1 MEKKIG
7 FHYFQDLNHYQNRD
21 LALWQPELES
31 LQAGWLV
38 LKASP
43 NYAIPEEFITGLLES
58 DVQPIIHF
66 DIPVNSDYRPED
78 LRILLSSYARWGVKY
93 VIFFDRPNMKSS
105 WLHDTWSQGDLVE
118 RFLDRYLPFVRAAEQ
133 NGLTPIFPPL
143 QPGGDYW
150 DLSFLKKVLNLVKQR
165 RSLDFVSNLHIAVSS
180 QTFNHPLSWGAGG
193 KRNWKVPRPYSKSE
207 IGEEDHL
214 GFNTWQWYNDLVNS
228 ILGIEPKLFLFY
240 FGSADI
246 KQSVLDPKV
255 SFEELIDFAMKPSE
269 EAGRAAEQKNNILG
283 CLFWIL
289 STSEPNEDGKTA
301 FFDITGEVKVPEI
314 KSYKEK
320 LENTRKQNLEYAV
333 SDRLAEWIYP
343 IDHYLLLPSYEWGIP
358 ENTFDRIRP
367 IMRDSRPTIGF
378 SLIEATNARKVT
390 VWNENGAFSVKD
402 IDILREAGCLIDEQI
417 VNSIGIPA

>member
-7 FHYFQDLNHYQNRD
+7 FHYFQDLNHYQSRD

-43 NYAIPEEFITGLLES
+43 NYAIPEEFITGLLDS

-214 GFNTWQWYNDLVNS
+214 GFNTWQWYTDLVNS

-269 EAGRAAEQKNNILG
+269 EAGRAAEQKNNILA

-289 STSEPNEDGKTA
+289 STSEPNEDGQTA

-320 LENTRKQNLEYAV
+320 LENTRKQNLEYVV

-358 ENTFDRIRP
+358 ENTLDRIRP

>member
-7 FHYFQDLNHYQNRD
+7 FHYFQDLNHYQSRD

-43 NYAIPEEFITGLLES
+43 NYAIPEEFITGLLDS

-66 DIPVNSDYRPED
+66 DIPINSDYRPED

-214 GFNTWQWYNDLVNS
+214 GFNTWQWYTDLVNS

-269 EAGRAAEQKNNILG
+269 EAGRAAEQKNNILA

-289 STSEPNEDGKTA
+289 STSEPNEDGQTA

-320 LENTRKQNLEYAV
+320 LENTRKQNLEYVV

-358 ENTFDRIRP
+358 ENTLDRIRP

>member
-7 FHYFQDLNHYQNRD
+7 FHYFQDLNHYQSRD
-21 LALWQPELES
+21 LALWQPELDA

-43 NYAIPEEFITGLLES
+43 KFAIPEEFISGLLES
-58 DVQPIIHF
+58 EVQPIIHF
-66 DIPVNSDYRPED
+66 DFPVNSDYRPED

-118 RFLDRYLPFVRAAEQ
+118 RFLDRYLPFVRVAEQ

-207 IGEEDHL
+207 IGEEDHI
-214 GFNTWQWYNDLVNS
+214 GFNTWQWYADLVNS
-228 ILGIEPKLFLFY
+228 ILGISPKMFLFY
-240 FGSADI
+240 FGSSDI
-246 KQSVLDPKV
+246 NQSVLDPKV
-255 SFEELIDFAMKPSE
+255 SFEELIDFAMNPSE
-269 EAGRAAEQKNNILG
+269 EAGRAAEQKNNIQA

-289 STSEPNEDGKTA
+289 STSEPNENGETA
-301 FFDITGEVKVPEI
+301 FFDVTGKVKVPEI
-314 KSYKEK
+314 KTYKEK
-320 LENTRKQNLEYAV
+320 LEHTRKQNLEYAV

-343 IDHYLLLPSYEWGIP
+343 IDHYLLLPSYEWGVP

-402 IDILREAGCLIDEQI
+402 IDILREAGCLVDEQI
-417 VNSIGIPA
+417 INSIGVTV

>member
-7 FHYFQDLNHYQNRD
+7 FHYFQDLNHYQSRD

-43 NYAIPEEFITGLLES
+43 NYAIPEEFITGLLDS

-214 GFNTWQWYNDLVNS
+214 GFNTWQWYTDLVNS
-228 ILGIEPKLFLFY
+228 ILGIEAKLFLFY

-269 EAGRAAEQKNNILG
+269 EAGRAAEQKNNILA

-289 STSEPNEDGKTA
+289 STSEPNEDGQTA

-320 LENTRKQNLEYAV
+320 LENTRKQNLEYVV

-358 ENTFDRIRP
+358 ENTLDRIRP

>member
-269 EAGRAAEQKNNILG
+269 
-283 CLFWIL
+283 
-289 STSEPNEDGKTA
+289 
-301 FFDITGEVKVPEI
+301 
-314 KSYKEK
+314 
-320 LENTRKQNLEYAV
+320 
-333 SDRLAEWIYP
+333 
-343 IDHYLLLPSYEWGIP
+343 
-358 ENTFDRIRP
+358 
-367 IMRDSRPTIGF
+367 
-378 SLIEATNARKVT
+378 
-390 VWNENGAFSVKD
+390 
-402 IDILREAGCLIDEQI
+402 
-417 VNSIGIPA
+417 

>member
-1 MEKKIG
+1 M
-7 FHYFQDLNHYQNRD
+7 
-21 LALWQPELES
+21 
-31 LQAGWLV
+31 V

-207 IGEEDHL
+207 IGEEDHI
-214 GFNTWQWYNDLVNS
+214 GFNTWQWYTDLVNS

-301 FFDITGEVKVPEI
+301 FFDITGEVKGPEI

>member
-7 FHYFQDLNHYQNRD
+7 FHYFQDLNHYQSRD

-43 NYAIPEEFITGLLES
+43 NYAIPEEFITGLLDS
-58 DVQPIIHF
+58 DVHPIIHF

-143 QPGGDYW
+143 HPGGDYW

-214 GFNTWQWYNDLVNS
+214 GFNTWQWYTDLVNS

-269 EAGRAAEQKNNILG
+269 EAGRAAEQKNNILA

-289 STSEPNEDGKTA
+289 STSEPNEDGRTA

-320 LENTRKQNLEYAV
+320 LENTRKQNLEYVV

-358 ENTFDRIRP
+358 ENTLDRIRP

>member
-7 FHYFQDLNHYQNRD
+7 FHYFQDLNHYQSRD

-43 NYAIPEEFITGLLES
+43 NYAIPEEFITGLLDS

-214 GFNTWQWYNDLVNS
+214 GFNTWQWYTDLVNS

-269 EAGRAAEQKNNILG
+269 EAGRAAEQKNNILA

-289 STSEPNEDGKTA
+289 STSEPNEDGRTA

-320 LENTRKQNLEYAV
+320 LENTRKQNLEYVV

-358 ENTFDRIRP
+358 ENTLDRIRP